1 MGSEGQGVE
10 RRECVIRGL
19 QNVGTAASLR
29 FVQRNINPYVRGNE
43 MKLNIRPKT
52 LAQNV
57 LYYSIL
63 ALLAMPWGSHSRWS
77 GDELTIR
84 VALILMVSAGF
95 ALSGR
100 GSCRA

>member
-1 MGSEGQGVE
+1 
-10 RRECVIRGL
+10 
-19 QNVGTAASLR
+19 
-29 FVQRNINPYVRGNE
+29 

-63 ALLAMPWGSHSRWS
+63 ALLAMPWGSHSQLV
-77 GDELTIR
+77 GYGLAVR
-84 VALILMVSAGF
+84 VVLILMVSAGF
-95 ALSGR
+95 VLSGR